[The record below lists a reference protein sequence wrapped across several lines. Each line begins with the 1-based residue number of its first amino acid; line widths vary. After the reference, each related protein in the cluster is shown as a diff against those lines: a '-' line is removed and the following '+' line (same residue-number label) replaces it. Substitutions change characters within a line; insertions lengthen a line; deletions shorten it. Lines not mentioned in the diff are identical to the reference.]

1 MSEALDNV
9 FVGSQARPLPR
20 PASKA
25 RPASKGGEPMPER
38 ANARRPSSQRGRL
51 VVGVGDSGAGD
62 PAGAD
67 ARFDLDFSE
76 CIALSWPA
84 NTGLE
89 QMLLAA
95 DLCGSQMPATAARM
109 DSANEGGPNAATGEG
124 GPETAEDGGTETAE
138 AAAPVR
144 DDGPQNGLEA
154 APAAASRNVPFSDLA
169 GRVVEDMLPG
179 PGLAGWLS
187 RAEAG
192 CLGEFELAGVAAAC
206 RRLASWATAAEL
218 TAVAEM

>member
-20 PASKA
+20 PASK
-25 RPASKGGEPMPER
+25 GGEPMPAR
-38 ANARRPSSQRGRL
+38 ANPRRPSSQRGRL

-95 DLCGSQMPATAARM
+95 DLCGSQVPATAARM

-138 AAAPVR
+138 AATEESGPETAEAAAPVR

-154 APAAASRNVPFSDLA
+154 APAAA
-169 GRVVEDMLPG
+169 
-179 PGLAGWLS
+179 
-187 RAEAG
+187 
-192 CLGEFELAGVAAAC
+192 
-206 RRLASWATAAEL
+206 
-218 TAVAEM
+218 

>member
-95 DLCGSQMPATAARM
+95 DLCGSQVPATAARM

-124 GPETAEDGGTETAE
+124 GPETAQDGGTETAAAPTEASGPETAE
-138 AAAPVR
+138 AAAEESWPKASR
-144 DDGPQNGLEA
+144 EARSSPGAA
-154 APAAASRNVPFSDLA
+154 APAAPTPAH
-169 GRVVEDMLPG
+169 G
-179 PGLAGWLS
+179 PQH
-187 RAEAG
+187 RP
-192 CLGEFELAGVAAAC
+192 
-206 RRLASWATAAEL
+206 
-218 TAVAEM
+218 